1 MLQHTQA
8 SLFFITSSAKSFLNM
23 RIVIYSMLVLLIV
36 IQYPLWLGKGGW
48 LKVYEMEK
56 QVELQQAK
64 NSLLALRNAKLA
76 GDVKDLKDGTRA
88 IEERARAE
96 HGLIKEGE
104 FFVQILPAD
113 KASAASVDDG
123 LKSSSTAKR

>member
-1 MLQHTQA
+1 MWQLILE
-8 SLFFITSSAKSFLNM
+8 SLFSITSSVKTVAIQIM
-23 RIVIYSMLVLLIV
+23 RIVIYSMLVLLIA

-48 LKVYEMEK
+48 LKVYDMEK
-56 QVELQQAK
+56 QVELQEAK
-64 NSLLALRNAKLA
+64 NSLLALRNAKLE

-88 IEERARAE
+88 IEERARVE

-113 KASAASVDDG
+113 QSSADTAKASTV
-123 LKSSSTAKR
+123 KQ

>member
-1 MLQHTQA
+1 
-8 SLFFITSSAKSFLNM
+8 M
-23 RIVIYSMLVLLIV
+23 RLVIYSMLLLLIA

-64 NSLLALRNAKLA
+64 NSLLSLRNAKLT

-88 IEERARAE
+88 IEERARVE
-96 HGLIKEGE
+96 HGMLKEGE
-104 FFVQILPAD
+104 FFVQILPSE
-113 KASAASVDDG
+113 KSAANTADG
-123 LKSSSTAKR
+123 VKSTTTKQ

>member
-1 MLQHTQA
+1 
-8 SLFFITSSAKSFLNM
+8 M
-23 RIVIYSMLVLLIV
+23 RLVIYSMLLLLIA

-56 QVELQQAK
+56 QVELQEAK

-104 FFVQILPAD
+104 FFVQILTID
-113 KASAASVDDG
+113 KASVAPEVDG
-123 LKSSSTAKR
+123 LKPPTTKQ

>member
-1 MLQHTQA
+1 
-8 SLFFITSSAKSFLNM
+8 M
-23 RIVIYSMLVLLIV
+23 RIVIYSMLLLLIA

-56 QVELQQAK
+56 QVELQEAK

-96 HGLIKEGE
+96 HGLVKEGE
-104 FFVQILPAD
+104 FFVQILPID
-113 KASAASVDDG
+113 KAAAAPADDG
-123 LKSSSTAKR
+123 IKSTTTKQ